1 MANNRIQIKRSVANA
16 TVSGLSNGELA
27 FTQASNTLHIG
38 LPDGTGVLRIGGAQ
52 YPGVLTNNQALVANA
67 TGGIDKVIVA
77 NAVVTSLVA
86 NGSAGSN
93 GQVLVTN
100 GSAVY
105 WGTGTSGANTYVQFN
120 DSGVANGVSGFTFDK
135 TTDTLYI
142 ANNVWTSFVNASAIT
157 IGSSLVTNSTG
168 LYHTGTVNAAVL
180 STTGNLANTSGV
192 YPVSN
197 TVGSEL
203 GRDDERWIVKA
214 NTIHASGLINGN
226 SGLIIEGTTN
236 TSVAFNIPTSFVAN
250 SSGLYHTGTVNS
262 TSFNV
267 GNTTTGVGGVY
278 ANSTTVVV
286 GNSSVNTQITQGVI
300 KVNDND
306 VVANSSGVFVEN
318 TVNALSYSIGTAYT
332 VNSTSL
338 VYTGES
344 VNATSATLN
353 VRDANITGN
362 LFVSGAVVT
371 VNVSTIQVN
380 DNIIELA
387 YNNNQTDLVDTGWYS
402 PAGNNTNVWYSGLVR
417 VAGGSS
423 AGNPYFKLFSTSVNP
438 NTSTTVDINAAT
450 GTLQAYLAPYGINGA
465 LVANS
470 SNVQITANSTLG
482 VNFVANS
489 LTLSTALAGTEGG
502 TGYKTSENQSI
513 LVGNATNGYNKLS
526 LGSEGYVLQSNGS
539 ALLYDY
545 LDGGSF

>member
-135 TTDTLYI
+135 VTNTLYT

-180 STTGNLANTSGV
+180 STAGNLANTSGV

>member
-142 ANNVWTSFVNASAIT
+142 ANNIWTSFVNASAIT

-180 STTGNLANTSGV
+180 STAGNLANTSGV

-214 NTIHASGLINGN
+214 NTINASGLINGN